1 MCEFQLSVMEDSQIP
16 FLNPEFW
23 LADEPTQLVSRS
35 IQNYIEDCDIAKT
48 EIQNDP

>member
-1 MCEFQLSVMEDSQIP
+1 MARSFVNAVLD
-16 FLNPEFW
+16 LNPEFW